1 MRGTIVSTDELTLD
15 PGRLTGAARTLVRIS
30 FGLSGIAAIILGIL
44 LFVIPG
50 RTLQLAAILL
60 GVNFLVA
67 GMMRI
72 WLGAFGRL
80 PGGQHRVLGILFGA
94 LLVITGLIILRD
106 SAVAAAT
113 LLLII
118 VLFAG
123 IGWILDGIMAI
134 VESGRAQSRTWAIIF
149 GMVSILAGI
158 VVLAV
163 PGWTARWLII
173 FAAIGLVVT
182 GVAAVIRAFT
192 FGRGAGEPAAGPAT
206 L

>member
-1 MRGTIVSTDELTLD
+1 MSTDELTLD

-80 PGGQHRVLGILFGA
+80 PGVST
-94 LLVITGLIILRD
+94 V
-106 SAVAAAT
+106 S
-113 LLLII
+113 
-118 VLFAG
+118 
-123 IGWILDGIMAI
+123 
-134 VESGRAQSRTWAIIF
+134 SGFSSVRC
-149 GMVSILAGI
+149 
-158 VVLAV
+158 
-163 PGWTARWLII
+163 
-173 FAAIGLVVT
+173 
-182 GVAAVIRAFT
+182 
-192 FGRGAGEPAAGPAT
+192 
-206 L
+206 

>member
-1 MRGTIVSTDELTLD
+1 M
-15 PGRLTGAARTLVRIS
+15 
-30 FGLSGIAAIILGIL
+30 
-44 LFVIPG
+44 
-50 RTLQLAAILL
+50 
-60 GVNFLVA
+60 
-67 GMMRI
+67 
-72 WLGAFGRL
+72 
-80 PGGQHRVLGILFGA
+80 
-94 LLVITGLIILRD
+94 ITGLIILRD

>member
-1 MRGTIVSTDELTLD
+1 VSTDELTLD
-15 PGRLTGAARTLVRIS
+15 PERLTGAARTLVRIS

-67 GMMRI
+67 GVMRI

-80 PGGQHRVLGILFGA
+80 PGGQHRVLGILFGV
-94 LLVITGLIILRD
+94 LLVISGLIILRD
-106 SAVAAAT
+106 SAAAAAT

-149 GMVSILAGI
+149 GAVSILAGI

-192 FGRGAGEPAAGPAT
+192 FGRGASEVAAEPAA

>member
-1 MRGTIVSTDELTLD
+1 MATDELTLD
-15 PGRLTGAARTLVRIS
+15 PEGLTGSNRTLVRIT
-30 FGLSGIAAIILGIL
+30 FGVSGIAAIILGIL
-44 LFVIPG
+44 LFVVPG
-50 RTLQLAAILL
+50 RTLQLAAIVL

-67 GMMRI
+67 GMMRL

-80 PGGQHRVLGILFGA
+80 PAGQHRVLGILFGA

-123 IGWILDGIMAI
+123 IGWILDGIIAI
-134 VESGRAQSRTWAIIF
+134 VESGRAKSRVWAILF
-149 GMVSILAGI
+149 GAVSILAGI
-158 VVLAV
+158 IVLAV

-173 FAAIGLVVT
+173 FAAIGLIVT
-182 GVAAVIRAFT
+182 GVAALIRAFT
-192 FGRGAGEPAAGPAT
+192 FGRGAGSAAEA